1 MLALLGAFR
10 LAPRV
15 NRDAGVSMAIATVA
29 RGAGAEVLHPSSEEE
44 AIAAFGDGAE
54 MTVLAGGT
62 IVVPEMT
69 YAYLKPERV
78 LMLGNAG
85 LTGVARDGSRTTI
98 GAMTSVQDLV
108 ELAAPLGPCAA
119 NVADGEIRAQATV
132 GGNLCAPVGR
142 DAPRGDLQAAFLAL
156 DAQVRSAGA
165 GGERTDSVED
175 FLADKDGRL
184 VLDIS
189 FDEPSAGGFARLD
202 RPHTRYYSA
211 LTVCITRAGD
221 GTVRIAVAGVD
232 GPAVRL
238 PSAEAKADDPAAAGQ
253 AAVADAIFA
262 DDALASAWYRE
273 RTLPVL
279 IGRAFGGLQE
289 DA

>member
-1 MLALLGAFR
+1 
-10 LAPRV
+10 
-15 NRDAGVSMAIATVA
+15 MATATVA
-29 RGAGAEVLHPSSEEE
+29 RGAESEVLSPASEEE
-44 AIAAFGDGAE
+44 AIAAFGDGAGL
-54 MTVLAGGT
+54 TILAGGT

-69 YAYLKPERV
+69 YGYLKPERV

-85 LTGVARDGSRTTI
+85 LTGIARDGSRTTI

-108 ELAAPLGPCAA
+108 ELAAPLGRCAA
-119 NVADGEIRAQATV
+119 NVADREIRAQATV

-142 DAPRGDLQAAFLAL
+142 DAPRGDLQAAFLVL

-165 GGERTDSVED
+165 GGERTDAVED

-189 FDEPSAGGFARLD
+189 FEEPAAGGFARLD
-202 RPHTRYYSA
+202 RPHTHDYSA
-211 LTVCITRAGD
+211 LTVCIARSGD
-221 GTVRIAVAGVD
+221 GTTRIAVAGVD

-238 PSAEAKADDPAAAGQ
+238 PSAEAKADDPAAAGK
-253 AAVADAIFA
+253 AALADVSFA
-262 DDALASAWYRE
+262 DDALASTWYRE

-279 IGRAFGGLQE
+279 IGRALGDLQE